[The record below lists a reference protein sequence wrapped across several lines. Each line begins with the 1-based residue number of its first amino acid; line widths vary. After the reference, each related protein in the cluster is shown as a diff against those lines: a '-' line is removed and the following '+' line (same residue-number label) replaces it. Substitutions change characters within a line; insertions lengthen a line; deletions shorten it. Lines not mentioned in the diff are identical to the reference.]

1 MTSIILS
8 QCSIKD
14 TILGQD
20 TSHTASTSHT
30 ICASL
35 CVKEFREKKGENAKT
50 IANTDTKL

>member
-20 TSHTASTSHT
+20 TSHIASTSHT

-35 CVKEFREKKGENAKT
+35 CVKEFRKKGENAKT